1 MPFFKGPLL
10 AMKKLFSSASA
21 ERRKKEHDCYLQN
34 GSCVL
39 EEFLALCD
47 GNCRIPIRYYT
58 AIEINNAI
66 KHSKTTIMKLDSV
79 DMVMGSLDN
88 RPVLVRFK
96 SSFNKFR
103 FSINIHRDIA
113 ITAQMSHL
121 KNVLRL
127 VGCCL
132 EFEQPVMVYQYVG
145 AITLSDLLFK
155 KVNLNRKSLC
165 WGHRLRVARDVASAI
180 VFLHTE
186 FSTPIIHRNIKPFNV
201 IIDEKSGVA
210 KILDF
215 SLSISLPPGEL
226 EVVDIVCGTYGYIAP
241 ANFASGIST
250 QKTDVYSFGVLLFEL
265 LIGKKAYDIRDLLV
279 DSKTS
284 KERTDFGE
292 DAKSN
297 TEEGNSMDRVDSTNS
312 KETTDFKNVPTNY
325 SFDHYIK
332 EGNVLDI
339 VDPTILEE
347 HGIETQQQLKDFS
360 DLARKCIAENRDDRP
375 YMIHVARELSRI
387 EKCFRA
393 LSLG

>member
-1 MPFFKGPLL
+1 M
-10 AMKKLFSSASA
+10 
-21 ERRKKEHDCYLQN
+21 RRKLQN
-34 GSCVL
+34 SHY
-39 EEFLALCD
+39 FS
-47 GNCRIPIRYYT
+47 

-66 KHSKTTIMKLDSV
+66 KHSKTTIMKLDKV

-88 RPVLVRFK
+88 RPVLVRF
-96 SSFNKFR
+96 NKFCLSR
-103 FSINIHRDIA
+103 NIHRDIA

-165 WGHRLRVARDVASAI
+165 WGNRLRVARDVASAI

-186 FSTPIIHRNIKPFNV
+186 FSTPIIHRNIKPSNV
-201 IIDEKSGVA
+201 IIDEKSGAA

-241 ANFASGIST
+241 ENIASGIST

-265 LIGKKAYDIRDLLV
+265 LIGKKVYDIMDLVV
-279 DSKTS
+279 DSINSEETI
-284 KERTDFGE
+284 DFGE

-297 TEEGNSMDRVDSTNS
+297 TEEGNSMDRVDTANS

-325 SFDHYIK
+325 SVDHYIK

-339 VDPTILEE
+339 VDATILEE
-347 HGIETQQQLKDFS
+347 HGIEIQQQLKDFS
-360 DLARKCIAENRDDRP
+360 DLARKCIAENGDDRP